1 MKKKLLYMGLAVLG
15 LSVMGTSCT
24 RDFEETNHDPNNMML
39 GDLQNPYAM
48 FTPTFYGMTNNQWQN
63 YSYFWNDELVQYTT
77 FSGGG
82 TREENRY
89 KIGEANFSSVWN
101 GYANRCTNIMHM
113 IELAQKY
120 NNSAAEA
127 VGLTLK
133 VLLMENLTAIYG
145 DIPYKEAFRG
155 RSEGIIKPVFE
166 SQKEVYEDMLADL
179 EKANEIYAAN
189 PKTDATLGAVDQMY
203 AGNLKQWRKFN
214 NSLMLRLL
222 CRVSGRPEMKS
233 GERIQAMINDQTKY
247 PVISS
252 NADNA
257 TVQLTGIDP
266 YFSYFH
272 NKLKTDFTGSSYK
285 AAEQI
290 IKMTVYTDDQG
301 IQSYTDP
308 RLPIW
313 FNEGNDGWKGAISGG
328 TPDER
333 NRSNVGAAQLNYE
346 VFVRDDAP
354 VYFMDYAEVL
364 FILAEMEQRGE
375 ITLDQ
380 TPQEL
385 YEGAV
390 KASLLKWAPWG
401 LYSATPCYITD
412 EDVTKFLA
420 SDLANWD
427 KAENKLQLIGEQKY
441 LALFWTG
448 MEAYHEVRRTGY
460 PVLTIGNGTD
470 FNDYKYPQRFAYP
483 NTTVANNRENVD
495 AALARMGGDNTM
507 NTPVWWS
514 YSAITGNVLFPY
526 KEH

>member
-189 PKTDATLGAVDQMY
+189 PKTDATLGAVC
-203 AGNLKQWRKFN
+203 F
-214 NSLMLRLL
+214 
-222 CRVSGRPEMKS
+222 
-233 GERIQAMINDQTKY
+233 
-247 PVISS
+247 
-252 NADNA
+252 
-257 TVQLTGIDP
+257 
-266 YFSYFH
+266 
-272 NKLKTDFTGSSYK
+272 
-285 AAEQI
+285 
-290 IKMTVYTDDQG
+290 
-301 IQSYTDP
+301 
-308 RLPIW
+308 
-313 FNEGNDGWKGAISGG
+313 
-328 TPDER
+328 
-333 NRSNVGAAQLNYE
+333 
-346 VFVRDDAP
+346 
-354 VYFMDYAEVL
+354 
-364 FILAEMEQRGE
+364 
-375 ITLDQ
+375 
-380 TPQEL
+380 
-385 YEGAV
+385 AV
-390 KASLLKWAPWG
+390 
-401 LYSATPCYITD
+401 
-412 EDVTKFLA
+412 
-420 SDLANWD
+420 
-427 KAENKLQLIGEQKY
+427 
-441 LALFWTG
+441 
-448 MEAYHEVRRTGY
+448 
-460 PVLTIGNGTD
+460 
-470 FNDYKYPQRFAYP
+470 
-483 NTTVANNRENVD
+483 
-495 AALARMGGDNTM
+495 
-507 NTPVWWS
+507 
-514 YSAITGNVLFPY
+514 
-526 KEH
+526 